1 MTNKEDIQTQGEFL
15 FGGRLVPLRRE
26 GNIVYARTL
35 RPGEEDTGE
44 AVKLERGD
52 RLVIPPGELVIDS
65 RQIDAYFNPR
75 GAGGYAPVANTV
87 WTWYRIVPEDQD
99 FFLFFFALARRTDA
113 SHVLWA
119 SAIEA
124 RDKAR
129 EDGGIPQRQEFFNA
143 LATAEMAIIALHR
156 SIDMVYELINKF
168 CPELQVPD
176 SVDKIKLAVQEIRHA
191 FEHINER
198 AQSKINQRK
207 FHPDALTI
215 FNQPDFIENSVLQYK
230 EHSLNLETDVLAAL
244 LDCREFIMNVTR
256 RTSSSKSSQ

>member
-1 MTNKEDIQTQGEFL
+1 MTNKEDKQTQGEFL
-15 FGGRLVPLRRE
+15 LGGRLVPIRRE
-26 GNIVYARTL
+26 GNVVYARTL
-35 RPGEEDTGE
+35 RLGEEDTGE

-52 RLVIPPGELVIDS
+52 RLVIPAGELVVDS

-75 GAGGYAPVANTV
+75 GAGGYAPVANTI
-87 WTWYRIVPEDQD
+87 WTWYRIVPEDPE
-99 FFLFFFALARRTDA
+99 FFLFFFALAKRTDVA
-113 SHVLWA
+113 HVLWA

-129 EDGGIPQRQEFFNA
+129 EDGGIPRRQGFFNA

-156 SIDMVYELINKF
+156 SIDMVYELVKRF

-176 SVDKIKLAVQEIRHA
+176 SVDKIKIAVQEIRDA

-207 FHPDALTI
+207 SHPDALTI
-215 FNQPDFIENSVLQYK
+215 FNQPDFIEFSVLQYK
-230 EHSLNLETDVLAAL
+230 NHSINLESDVIAAL
-244 LDCREFIMNVTR
+244 LACREFIMNVIDARVAQSTA
-256 RTSSSKSSQ
+256 